1 MQRIFHLAFCC
12 VSPGSILSSVSVFCI
27 VVCLSKCIFS
37 EKVISILD
45 TFNNVSSS
53 QVARGWCGDGDVSSD
68 AKNPEERG
76 EVGIVV
82 IVVRTRNV
90 QIFKRYILSCR
101 NCPHRR

>member
-1 MQRIFHLAFCC
+1 MYNYNTMQRIFHLAFCC

-53 QVARGWCGDGDVSSD
+53 PVARGCVAGDMSGD

-76 EVGIVV
+76 KVGRVV
-82 IVVRTRNV
+82 IVVSEDTE
-90 QIFKRYILSCR
+90 
-101 NCPHRR
+101 CPNI